1 MRRRRLKR
9 VEVKIKQ
16 VSQVPANQVEVAGAS
31 GTKIQWLLGSQD
43 EPENFYMRLFELEP
57 GGHTPRHDHPWE
69 HEVFVLS
76 GKGSVLTVEGQLPL
90 ARHSVVYVPSKVE
103 HQFRNDGDEMLR
115 FLCLVPKSAT
125 Y

>member
-1 MRRRRLKR
+1 MA
-9 VEVKIKQ
+9 EVKVKL

-31 GTKIQWLLGSQD
+31 GTKIQWLLGSRD

-69 HEVFVLS
+69 HEVFVLA
-76 GKGSVLTVEGQLPL
+76 GRGSVLTAEGKLPL
-90 ARHSVVYVPSKVE
+90 EPHSVVYVPSNAE
-103 HQFRNDGDEMLR
+103 HQFRNDGDEVLR
-115 FLCLVPKSAT
+115 FLCLVPKSAS